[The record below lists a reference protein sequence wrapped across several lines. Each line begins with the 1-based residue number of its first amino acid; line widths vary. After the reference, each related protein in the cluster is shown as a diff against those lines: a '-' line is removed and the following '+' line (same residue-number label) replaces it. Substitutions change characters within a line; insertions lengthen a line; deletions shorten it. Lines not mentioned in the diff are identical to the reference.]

1 MGSFFVTKPLIN
13 CVYAIKLEVLITY
26 ANTRVTI
33 IAEVRPR
40 RVESAL
46 TPDDICEHLVM
57 QSKTPKAGKLSEPQA
72 KSIVVLEPLKVLQLS
87 QKPELPSSKLQNESS
102 LQGEDVEHI
111 LSESC
116 IQFTEPE
123 NAPLVHDGWVPIA

>member
-1 MGSFFVTKPLIN
+1 MGSFFGTKPLIN

-72 KSIVVLEPLKVLQLS
+72 KSIALLESLKVLQLS
-87 QKPELPSSKLQNESS
+87 QKPEFIP
-102 LQGEDVEHI
+102 
-111 LSESC
+111 
-116 IQFTEPE
+116 
-123 NAPLVHDGWVPIA
+123 